1 MPSRIVL
8 GNRGADTGLWISKP
22 GKDALTATAEEDYLV
37 NNSRLNTQPVMKG
50 ILQNPTVY
58 YQGTTRSTGSTGVY
72 VCDEYGS
79 NIYNCSENY
88 SAGKQW
94 AYWYTRWYDGRQIYG
109 WCNVDYYCKRG
120 HWEYQQVDNPG
131 VATYSATIPHNLGYL
146 PQCILSATTEYPG
159 NPCPNIFIDAN
170 NIYLRYYEADVG
182 YTAGGIVWTAGKPGA
197 MTMFCDIH
205 YTLFAQEA

>member
-1 MPSRIVL
+1 M
-8 GNRGADTGLWISKP
+8 TISKP

-58 YQGTTRSTGSTGVY
+58 YQGTTRSTGVNSVY
-72 VCDEYGS
+72 VCDEQDFTSSNCRNDYYPGATWYG
-79 NIYNCSENY
+79 
-88 SAGKQW
+88 GK
-94 AYWYTRWYDGRQIYG
+94 
-109 WCNVDYYCKRG
+109 WCTITWYCKRG
-120 HWEYQQVDNPG
+120 HWEFQQVDNPG

-182 YTAGGIVWTAGKPGA
+182 YTAAGIVWTAAKPGS